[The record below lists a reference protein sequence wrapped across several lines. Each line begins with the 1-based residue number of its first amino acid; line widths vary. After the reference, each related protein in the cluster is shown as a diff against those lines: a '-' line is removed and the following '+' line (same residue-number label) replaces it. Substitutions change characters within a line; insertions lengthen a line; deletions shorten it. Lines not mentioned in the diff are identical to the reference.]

1 MRKFKTAKQTVSR
14 TALGAAICRLIEQY
28 QPEKNRL
35 FYDPVAKELVGAPIR
50 ILMQFASMRNFTIKQ
65 TDAVAMGIYGTQIC
79 RTRYIDDAVQA
90 ALSQGINQ
98 LVILGAGFDTRP
110 YRLPGMESVNVF
122 EVDLPSVQN
131 DKKKK
136 IRKYL
141 GLLPGHVTFIPID
154 LDAQTLEAVF
164 PGTAFDPS
172 RPTVFI
178 WEGVTQY
185 ILEEAVCQTLTF
197 VGKSAPG
204 SVIVFTYVLKSIIER
219 RSDIP
224 GADKIMDVV
233 AKNAPWIFGLNPS
246 DVPEFLKSFHLALI
260 ADVGNKDYQEKYL
273 APMGRNLA
281 VFEGERIV
289 HATVN

>member
-1 MRKFKTAKQTVSR
+1 MAKQTVGR

-28 QPEKNRL
+28 QPEKTRL
-35 FYDPVAKELVGAPIR
+35 FYDPVVKELVGAPIR
-50 ILMQFASMRNFTIKQ
+50 ILMQLASMRDFTIRR
-65 TDAVAMGIYGTQIC
+65 TDAVATGIYGAQVC

-90 ALSQGINQ
+90 ALSQGIRQ

-136 IRKYL
+136 IWKYL
-141 GLLPGHVTFIPID
+141 GRLPDHVTFIPID
-154 LDAQTLEAVF
+154 FDTQTLEAVLS
-164 PGTAFDPS
+164 GVAFDRR

-185 ILEEAVCQTLTF
+185 LSEEDVRETLTF
-197 VGKSAPG
+197 IGKSTPE
-204 SVIVFTYVLKSIIER
+204 SIIVFTYVLKSIIER

-224 GADKIMDVV
+224 GADKMIDVV
-233 AKNAPWIFGLNPS
+233 AEYAPWVFGLEPS
-246 DVPEFLKSFHLALI
+246 GVPEFLKSFNLALI
-260 ADVGNKDYQEKYL
+260 ADVGSSDYQDKYL
-273 APMGRNLA
+273 KPVERNLV

-289 HATVN
+289 HAIVD